1 MTKIPFAIIGAI
13 LGIPLSFYFQTELVQ
28 TKVGGMSGYLQH
40 FSQVLDSTELAG
52 NFFVSIIIFAI
63 VGAVI
68 GYLVDNSR
76 AKSN

>member
-1 MTKIPFAIIGAI
+1 MTRVPFTIIGAI

-28 TKVGGMSGYLQH
+28 TKVGGMSGYLRH
-40 FSQVLDSTELAG
+40 FSEVLDSKELVG
-52 NFFVSIIIFAI
+52 NVIVSVIIFAI

-68 GYLVDNSR
+68 GYLVDNAR